1 MIKKISA
8 VVLALVLCLTVVVMP
23 VSALEL
29 NGAKIAYELKWD
41 KATYNPGDNAT
52 LSIYVDAEDSLSLGT
67 GAITI
72 AFNSAVIDPADNPIN
87 TIREKSTTN
96 ADFATFYKKASVNTS
111 YFTAESLMTALKKQ
125 NTPEENA
132 KYDTYLK
139 FLMAKD
145 SSGGSHANTGTNKAG
160 YGGDEFDPTVPIV
173 TYTFKI
179 SDSVAP
185 GTAVEA
191 AITKGSYSV
200 TPAAQAQTNW
210 KYYTN
215 PHNATTTANIAVADF
230 NATAA
235 VATATIGSAAPTLAL
250 TNKNQIK
257 YIKNADDSFKEINVR
272 ARASINAAE
281 LQALVGVTA
290 NDDVELKIVEAGFVY
305 GATVDKATAE
315 GVIAGTPAEG
325 YTKKPVSYIQNN
337 GTEYVFTCVTTG
349 LTTDKIASSDYQ
361 ALAYIILNVG
371 GTQYTFT
378 YDATVDVSPKALY
391 NGTYARANSTYGWSL
406 TAIA

>member
-1 MIKKISA
+1 MQTIKKSISMLLA
-8 VVLALVLCLTVVVMP
+8 VVMLISVFAFSASAGVTPLDPSASQNIAMKVEVEHADGTPVTTVSAGEEITVKIYVTAKDPEARIAGGAIQLFWNSDVYDFVSRTFGISSVDPETLYAVNNTQNSYKNTVAKFTETEKSYGWNICGNFQVKNSAGTTNANASLIQANAANPFLTVV
-23 VSALEL
+23 
-29 NGAKIAYELKWD
+29 LKV
-41 KATYNPGDNAT
+41 K
-52 LSIYVDAEDSLSLGT
+52 
-67 GAITI
+67 
-72 AFNSAVIDPADNPIN
+72 
-87 TIREKSTTN
+87 
-96 ADFATFYKKASVNTS
+96 
-111 YFTAESLMTALKKQ
+111 
-125 NTPEENA
+125 
-132 KYDTYLK
+132 
-139 FLMAKD
+139 
-145 SSGGSHANTGTNKAG
+145 
-160 YGGDEFDPTVPIV
+160 
-173 TYTFKI
+173 
-179 SDSVAP
+179 DSVADGVSAP
-185 GTAVEA
+185 IGVPETSIAPANRQNYTYIQTYTAA
-191 AITKGSYSV
+191 SATITQNKAKNLYSLDTIYSV
-200 TPAAQAQTNW
+200 TT
-210 KYYTN
+210 
-215 PHNATTTANIAVADF
+215 
-230 NATAA
+230 
-235 VATATIGSAAPTLAL
+235 GSAAPTLAL

-315 GVIAGTPAEG
+315 GVIGGTPAEG
-325 YTKKPVSYIQNN
+325 YHKKPVTYIQNN